1 MTKEYYTDY
10 HRSLCERM
18 RNARDH
24 HCPLTAMARLRDM
37 ARLENEYSGTPY
49 GECLERL
56 KEQYL
61 SKEGSN
67 GKV

>member
-1 MTKEYYTDY
+1 
-10 HRSLCERM
+10 
-18 RNARDH
+18 
-24 HCPLTAMARLRDM
+24 MARLRDM
-37 ARLENEYSGTPY
+37 ARLENEYSGTPH

-61 SKEGSN
+61 SKEDSN